1 MASPAPTASEPKHP
15 TDASAPQRNIS
26 VQSHSLYLRIRQTAG
41 TEFSTPILI
50 SGREG
55 CHLHHSGR
63 APGSHLVPLWTQTH
77 PPYLTERDPNGPR
90 KELNMQGYNQ
100 RSPISLR
107 SPKKIE
113 CCVSKWANVIRYV
126 RKAMTI
132 LPVVRHK
139 ILREEQV
146 RPWH

>member
-1 MASPAPTASEPKHP
+1 
-15 TDASAPQRNIS
+15 
-26 VQSHSLYLRIRQTAG
+26 
-41 TEFSTPILI
+41 
-50 SGREG
+50 
-55 CHLHHSGR
+55 
-63 APGSHLVPLWTQTH
+63 
-77 PPYLTERDPNGPR
+77 
-90 KELNMQGYNQ
+90 MQGYNQ
-100 RSPISLR
+100 RAPISLR

>member
-1 MASPAPTASEPKHP
+1 MASTEPTASETKHP
-15 TDASAPQRNIS
+15 TDASSAQHFS
-26 VQSHSLYLRIRQTAG
+26 TALHLRINRCLTNCLG
-41 TEFSTPILI
+41 RISTRIPI
-50 SGREG
+50 STNEPE
-55 CHLHHSGR
+55 HLHHPPPASQ
-63 APGSHLVPLWTQTH
+63 SHLVPLWRGTH
-77 PPYLTERDPNGPR
+77 PPYLTERHPNGPR

-100 RSPISLR
+100 RFPISLR

-146 RPWH
+146 RLWH